1 MGRKAALTEKQWK
14 DIEERFYKGESAS
27 SLAREYGISEGA
39 IRKRF
44 GAKREKAKELANQIV
59 AFKEVEEQYELGT
72 KILAR
77 TYADKII
84 AMRELSAD
92 VAINGLKVAKRY
104 GDILVK
110 RIDTNKDDDLM
121 NDEAISQAAKVG
133 TVINIHNKPAN
144 DAMAIASRQQSEPE
158 STEITITGGMDML
171 PVPYDHPPRNRSEED
186 I

>member
-1 MGRKAALTEKQWK
+1 
-14 DIEERFYKGESAS
+14 
-27 SLAREYGISEGA
+27 
-39 IRKRF
+39 
-44 GAKREKAKELANQIV
+44 
-59 AFKEVEEQYELGT
+59 
-72 KILAR
+72 
-77 TYADKII
+77 
-84 AMRELSAD
+84 MRELSSD

>member
-14 DIEERFYKGESAS
+14 DIEDRFYKGESAS

-44 GAKREKAKELANQIV
+44 STKREKAKELANHIV
-59 AFKEVEEQYELGT
+59 TFKETENKYELGT

-104 GDILVK
+104 GDILAK
-110 RIDTNKDDDLM
+110 RIETNTDDDLM
-121 NDEAISQAAKVG
+121 NEESISQAAKVG

-144 DAMAIASRQQSEPE
+144 DAMTIAARQPE
-158 STEITITGGMDML
+158 EQGDTELIITGGMEML
-171 PVPYDHPPRNRSEED
+171 PQPYDHPPRNRNED
-186 I
+186 EF